1 MNETIK
7 AARLEN
13 ICDNLQNIFTLKDAK
28 IARAFHQSFP
38 EYQPTPL
45 VNLKNLA
52 HELGVNAFFVKDESY
67 RFGLNAFK
75 SLGGSFCLGKYIAE
89 RLGCDISELSY
100 SKITSPEVKSK
111 LGEITFVTATDG
123 NHGRGI
129 AWSAKTLGHK
139 AVVYMPAGT
148 VDERLSNIRKLGADA
163 SITEFNYDDTVRL
176 AANSAGFW
184 FKTHHGLVTRKY
196 RAG

>member
-1 MNETIK
+1 
-7 AARLEN
+7 
-13 ICDNLQNIFTLKDAK
+13 
-28 IARAFHQSFP
+28 
-38 EYQPTPL
+38 
-45 VNLKNLA
+45 
-52 HELGVNAFFVKDESY
+52 VKDESC
-67 RFGLNAFK
+67 RFGLSAFK